1 MMFKITFQGAVK
13 INETKWLHNSNGESL
28 HLAFEQM
35 FKIFK
40 YLILVSPKWSA
51 VVLTFEIGQNIE
63 WSNNF
68 SQQLK

>member
-1 MMFKITFQGAVK
+1 MV
-13 INETKWLHNSNGESL
+13 ENSNGESL
-28 HLAFEQM
+28 HFAFEQM

-63 WSNNF
+63 WSKNF